1 MTIRKYSKRNGPAS
15 INRIARS
22 TNPRRPAQS
31 TCFRSPA
38 RPIRAVRLAKYDLL
52 NRFVGAADLKG
63 APELFMGSPLPD
75 NLAMCEIYVSS
86 LEGFRGPTQ
95 RLSLAA
101 YHPRVG
107 ETVDMHLAR
116 FNGTPD
122 DAGAPLWVRRVP
134 PGKLLRWSQ
143 PLEFVGKVVGGLT
156 DIPVQP
162 MTPGDTEAQDRM
174 ARWSRNVLAIT
185 ASNAAREQVPSR
197 RPSRRAPGIRGGNLR
212 LL

>member
-75 NLAMCEIYVSS
+75 DLAMCEIYVSS
-86 LEGFRGPTQ
+86 LEV
-95 RLSLAA
+95 SI
-101 YHPRVG
+101 H
-107 ETVDMHLAR
+107 
-116 FNGTPD
+116 
-122 DAGAPLWVRRVP
+122 
-134 PGKLLRWSQ
+134 
-143 PLEFVGKVVGGLT
+143 
-156 DIPVQP
+156 
-162 MTPGDTEAQDRM
+162 
-174 ARWSRNVLAIT
+174 
-185 ASNAAREQVPSR
+185 
-197 RPSRRAPGIRGGNLR
+197 
-212 LL
+212 